1 MAENCCTYIHN
12 SVHEGEGGGVQ
23 QLFEVYFIVEVRGV
37 GFRIV
42 IVKLLKIKS
51 NVYTDGTR
59 HVLIFLKFAEHY

>member
-12 SVHEGEGGGVQ
+12 SVREGGGGGQ